1 MSKELSIKLEEVLTG
16 LSWDN
21 LNINKNKN
29 YSELNIE
36 NIENI

>member
-1 MSKELSIKLEEVLTG
+1 MSKELRIKLEEVLTG

-36 NIENI
+36 NI